1 MSLSRNLA
9 EITEYRGVEGLVA
22 AEILTDDDTSGYA
35 TGDVFAIAGVAEIS
49 KSVDSSNEAHY
60 YDNLPAVVISS
71 TSADDITIQAS
82 AIPLEV
88 LAKITGQKYNSAIG
102 AMIEGPRTPKYFAL
116 GYITKKTNGDLIY
129 VWRYKGM
136 FNIPGE
142 TNHTDDDSTDANG
155 QELTFTG
162 VATTH
167 KFAQNDNKGAKS
179 MYVDVSKGLADV
191 SHFFDTVTTPDTLP
205 AVTPATVYTVTNTL
219 SHCSS
224 NNTAASVVSGQPY
237 AALISADADYT
248 LGAVSVSMGGT
259 DISSTAVS
267 GGAITIPSVSGNLV
281 ITCTATPAA

>member
-1 MSLSRNLA
+1 MALSRNLQ

-22 AEILTDDDTSGYA
+22 AEVLTDDDTNGYT

-49 KSVDSSNEAHY
+49 KSVDSQNEAHY

-71 TSADDITIQAS
+71 TSADDIGVQVS

-88 LAKITGQKYNSAIG
+88 LAKITGQKYNATTG
-102 AMIEGPRTPKYFAL
+102 AMIEGPRNTKYFAL

-155 QELTFTG
+155 QELTYTG

-167 KFAQNDNKGAKS
+167 KFAANDNKGAKS
-179 MYVDVSKGLADV
+179 MYVDLAKGLADV
-191 SHFFDTVTTPDTLP
+191 SAFFDTVTTPDSLV
-205 AVTPATVYTVTNTL
+205 AVTPAQVYSVTNTL
-219 SHCSS
+219 TGCT
-224 NNTAASVVSGQPY
+224 NNNAAASVVEGQPY
-237 AALISADADYT
+237 AALITPNADYN
-248 LGAVSVSMGGT
+248 LGTVTVTMGGT

-267 GGAITIPSVSGNLV
+267 GGAITIPSVTGNLV
-281 ITCTATPAA
+281 ITCSSSQ